1 LTIFIINFRKKAEF
15 LKTIKR
21 LIGMSQESKDKKFVE
36 TLEALKRNL
45 PPECKQ
51 AIERCIETCS
61 DEKQKK

>member
-1 LTIFIINFRKKAEF
+1 
-15 LKTIKR
+15 
-21 LIGMSQESKDKKFVE
+21 MSQESKDKKFVE